1 MLIQNA
7 CLLQTDRLIAMG
19 IPSEG
24 MEGQF
29 RNPMSE
35 VIRFFDTKHPNAA
48 KVCNTFT
55 RAKILEPGPLIP
67 AAPLTAYAGLQPVH

>member
-1 MLIQNA
+1 
-7 CLLQTDRLIAMG
+7 MG

-48 KVCNTFT
+48 KVRIAPT
-55 RAKILEPGPLIP
+55 RASILGPGPLIP
-67 AAPLTAYAGLQPVH
+67 AAPTTACAGLQSVH

>member
-1 MLIQNA
+1 
-7 CLLQTDRLIAMG
+7 MG

-48 KVCNTFT
+48 KVRSAHIVHVTF
-55 RAKILEPGPLIP
+55 LD
-67 AAPLTAYAGLQPVH
+67 

>member
-1 MLIQNA
+1 LRNAAELPSSDQPDAARLLLIDVA
-7 CLLQTDRLIAMG
+7 PLLQTDRLIAMG

-48 KVCNTFT
+48 KVRSAHIVHVTF
-55 RAKILEPGPLIP
+55 LD
-67 AAPLTAYAGLQPVH
+67 

>member
-1 MLIQNA
+1 MTVTFMQFYAHATQPLLTEVA
-7 CLLQTDRLIAMG
+7 SVLQTDRLIAMG

-48 KVCNTFT
+48 KVRRPSPTFFV
-55 RAKILEPGPLIP
+55 RDS
-67 AAPLTAYAGLQPVH
+67 